1 MKIANRLLIAV
12 ALFIGSWFVLIPLGH
27 LMDVFLA
34 ESEVHLI
41 PAGYRGAVVILYD
54 RPNAEPTL
62 YENGKRVYTIPSNG
76 TLFTQFRPPSSS
88 DGSTYFYV
96 YDDGKREELSVV
108 RSKDEMVDSNKVYVF
123 MRHDYGSGSIPETQK
138 NYTAYVV
145 GTAKDDE
152 QKWLRKI
159 ER

>member
-12 ALFIGSWFVLIPLGH
+12 ALSIGFCFLLIPWGYI
-27 LMDVFLA
+27 MNIVLA

-41 PAGYRGAVVILYD
+41 PAGYRGSVVILYD

-62 YENGKRVYTIPSNG
+62 YENGNRVYTIPSSG
-76 TLFTQFRPPSSS
+76 TLFTQFHPPSSS

-96 YDDGKREELSVV
+96 YEDGKREELSVV

-123 MRHDYGSGSIPETQK
+123 MRHDYGSGSIPETRK
-138 NYTAYVV
+138 NYTTYVV

-152 QKWLRKI
+152 Q
-159 ER
+159 E